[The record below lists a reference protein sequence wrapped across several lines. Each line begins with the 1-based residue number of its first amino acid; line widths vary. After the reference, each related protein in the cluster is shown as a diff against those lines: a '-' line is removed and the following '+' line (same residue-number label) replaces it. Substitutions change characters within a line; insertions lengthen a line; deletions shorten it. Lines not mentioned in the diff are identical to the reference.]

1 MQINIR
7 THMSKKVVI
16 GIDIGGTYTKLGIT
30 DRSGKLFY
38 DNTIET
44 DKYDDPKSFAEAI
57 YALLHND
64 IGNKLDEFKIVG
76 IGIGAPNGNYYT
88 GNIEYAPNLIWKGV
102 IPFADIFGSI
112 FKLPVAL
119 TNDANAAAIGEMI
132 FGAAQKMENF
142 LMITLG
148 TGLGSGLV
156 VNGRL
161 VYGHD
166 GFAGELGH
174 VCVRENGRS
183 CGCGKRGC
191 LETYVSASGIKRTV
205 FEMLATETDDSIF
218 RGVSFLDLD
227 SKQIT
232 LAANNGDPIA
242 MKAYEKT
249 GKMLGKSLADTVA
262 HISPQAIFLFGGL
275 ALAGDWIFKP
285 TKAAMEENL
294 LKVFQNKIDILP
306 SALLHKNIA
315 VLGAAALIWKELS

>member
-1 MQINIR
+1 
-7 THMSKKVVI
+7 MSKQAVI
-16 GIDIGGTYTKLGIT
+16 GIDIGGTYTKLGIA
-30 DRSGKLFY
+30 DKSGKLFFE
-38 DNTIET
+38 DSIET
-44 DKYDDPKSFAEAI
+44 DKYDDPNSFAEAI
-57 YALLHND
+57 YKL
-64 IGNKLDEFKIVG
+64 IQKRPGKNKLEIKG

-102 IPFADIFGSI
+102 IPFAEIFSTR

-132 FGAAQKMENF
+132 FGAAQKMDNF

-156 VNGRL
+156 VNGKL

-174 VCVRENGRS
+174 VCVREKGRA

-191 LETYVSASGIKRTV
+191 LETYVSATGIKRTV
-205 FEMLATETDDSIF
+205 FELLATETDESVF
-218 RGVSFLDLD
+218 RGISFNDLD

-232 LAANNGDPIA
+232 IAANNGDLIA
-242 MKAYEKT
+242 KKAFEKT
-249 GKMLGKSLADTVA
+249 GRMLGKSLADTVA
-262 HISPQAIFLFGGL
+262 HISPQAVFLFGGL
-275 ALAGDWIFKP
+275 ALAGNWIFEP

-294 LKVFQNKIDILP
+294 LEVFRGKIDILP
-306 SALLHKNIA
+306 SALQHKNIA
-315 VLGAAALIWKELS
+315 VLGAAALIWKELG

>member
-1 MQINIR
+1 MGKQ
-7 THMSKKVVI
+7 VVI
-16 GIDIGGTYTKLGIT
+16 GIDIGGTYTKLGIA
-30 DRSGKLFY
+30 DKSGKLFFE
-38 DNTIET
+38 DSIET
-44 DKYDDPKSFAEAI
+44 DKYEDPKSFAEAI
-57 YALLHND
+57 YRHIHKEL
-64 IGNKLDEFKIVG
+64 GKSKNKLEIRG

-102 IPFADIFGSI
+102 IPFADIFSSI

-132 FGAAQKMENF
+132 FGDAQKMDNF

-156 VNGRL
+156 VNGKL

-174 VCVRENGRS
+174 VCVREKGRT

-205 FEMLATETDDSIF
+205 FEMLATETDESVF
-218 RGVSFLDLD
+218 RGISFNDLE

-232 LAANNGDPIA
+232 LAANNGDIIA
-242 MKAYEKT
+242 KKAFEKT
-249 GKMLGKSLADTVA
+249 GRMLGKSLADTVA

-275 ALAGDWIFKP
+275 ALAGDWIFEP

-294 LKVFQNKIDILP
+294 LEVFKGKIDILP
-306 SALLHKNIA
+306 SALQHKNIA
-315 VLGAAALIWKELS
+315 VLGAAALIWKELR

>member
-1 MQINIR
+1 
-7 THMSKKVVI
+7 MSKQAVI
-16 GIDIGGTYTKLGIT
+16 GIDIGGTFTKLGIA
-30 DRSGKLFY
+30 DKSGKLFY
-38 DNTIET
+38 EDSIET
-44 DKYDDPKSFAEAI
+44 DKFDDPNSFAEAI
-57 YALLHND
+57 YKL
-64 IGNKLDEFKIVG
+64 IQKRPGKNKLEIKG
-76 IGIGAPNGNYYT
+76 IGIGAPNGNYYS

-102 IPFADIFGSI
+102 IPFAEIFSTR

-156 VNGRL
+156 VNGKL

-174 VCVRENGRS
+174 VCVREKGRA

-191 LETYVSASGIKRTV
+191 LETYVSATGIKRTV
-205 FEMLATETDDSIF
+205 FELLATETDESVF
-218 RGVSFLDLD
+218 RGISFNDLD

-232 LAANNGDPIA
+232 IAANNGDLIA
-242 MKAYEKT
+242 KKAFEKT
-249 GKMLGKSLADTVA
+249 GRMLGKSLADTVA
-262 HISPQAIFLFGGL
+262 HISPQAVFLFGGL
-275 ALAGDWIFKP
+275 ALAGNWIFEP

-294 LKVFQNKIDILP
+294 LEVFRGKIDILP
-306 SALLHKNIA
+306 SALQHKNIA
-315 VLGAAALIWKELS
+315 VLGAAALIWKELG